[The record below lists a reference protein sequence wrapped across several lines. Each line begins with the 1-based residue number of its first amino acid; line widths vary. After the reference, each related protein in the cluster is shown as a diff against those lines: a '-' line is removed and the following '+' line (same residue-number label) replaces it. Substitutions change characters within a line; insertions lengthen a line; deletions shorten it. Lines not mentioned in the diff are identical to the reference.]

1 MINERVNRLI
11 KEISKGNKRSFSMKI
26 GVSAT
31 VVENI
36 VGKRGSKPSFDI
48 LEKIILSIENINSD
62 WLMTGRGSMFHDEQP
77 VVPVAAPIITDSS
90 ESTIYYKMYEKKDE
104 ENKALIEQIGIL
116 KHTVQMLE
124 EKIVGLQQNI
134 RPDMEYGAVKDSGGS
149 IRPRKKG
156 VAGSESAR
164 FAGQE

>member
-62 WLMTGRGSMFHDEQP
+62 WLMTGRGSMFREEQP
-77 VVPVAAPIITDSS
+77 VAQVTVAPVISDSGEAS
-90 ESTIYYKMYEKKDE
+90 AYYKMYKEKDE
-104 ENKALIEQIGIL
+104 EVKAQAEEIGRL
-116 KHTVQMLE
+116 KQQLE
-124 EKIVGLQQNI
+124 GLVNHPRSDMPSQEDSIGSTPI
-134 RPDMEYGAVKDSGGS
+134 RK
-149 IRPRKKG
+149 RG
-156 VAGSESAR
+156 VAGLESAQ
-164 FAGQE
+164 FAERL